1 MKLYF
6 IFHVLFI
13 LSVIKVACLKM
24 KMQMTIS
31 KKFEEMV
38 SKVKK
43 AIESDWGYYD
53 NNDNKLKAKIKNEY
67 NLTNISKN
75 WTDIISAIAN
85 NEQDIS
91 TKQKKNEK
99 EILKEN
105 SFLNNII
112 TKDSHRNDQANKN
125 NFSNDENQFK
135 KFEENNHINYEFE
148 SKVHDINI
156 NVIPLLKKE
165 IQTINKLKK
174 NAKFKLH
181 KINNDINNLT
191 QTIDVLQLILDSYKF
206 NDKNEQKE
214 QNYLRSLGID
224 YGNDFFSDQNIG
236 LDKYIPASLNNNTI
250 YYALL
255 EDEKAKELELNKTES
270 ELLQKIKNIQKEI
283 MKYEKKKR
291 QYNLFE
297 KE

>member
-1 MKLYF
+1 
-6 IFHVLFI
+6 
-13 LSVIKVACLKM
+13 M

-43 AIESDWGYYD
+43 AIESEWGYYD
-53 NNDNKLKAKIKNEY
+53 NNDNKLKTKIKDEY
-67 NLTNISKN
+67 NLTNILKN
-75 WTDIISAIAN
+75 WTDIISAIVN

-112 TKDSHRNDQANKN
+112 AKDRLRDDEPNKN
-125 NFSNDENQFK
+125 NFLNDENQFK
-135 KFEENNHINYEFE
+135 KLEENNHINYEFK
-148 SKVHDINI
+148 SKIHDINT

-165 IQTINKLKK
+165 IQKITRLKK
-174 NAKFKLH
+174 NAKFKFH

-191 QTIDVLQLILDSYKF
+191 QTIDVLQSILDSYKY
-206 NDKNEQKE
+206 NNKNEQKE
-214 QNYLRSLGID
+214 KNYLGLLGIE
-224 YGNDFFSDQNIG
+224 YGNEFFSNQNIG
-236 LDKYIPASLNNNTI
+236 FEKDIPAGLNNHTM

-255 EDEKAKELELNKTES
+255 EEEKAKELELNKTES
-270 ELLQKIKNIQKEI
+270 ELQQKIKTIQKEI
-283 MKYEKKKR
+283 MRYERKKR
-291 QYNLFE
+291 QYNYLE